1 LNCVQHNT
9 LKLSETIKVMKK
21 YTLLVGWEVRMVRN
35 TSEAVNMQNTND
47 VGKDKMSIVSSV
59 GQ

>member
-1 LNCVQHNT
+1 
-9 LKLSETIKVMKK
+9 MKK